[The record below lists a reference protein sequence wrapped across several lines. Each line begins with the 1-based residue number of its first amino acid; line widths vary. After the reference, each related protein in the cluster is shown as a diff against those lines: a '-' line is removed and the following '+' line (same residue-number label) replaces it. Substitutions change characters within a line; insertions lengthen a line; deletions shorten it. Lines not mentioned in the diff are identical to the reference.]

1 MPLKLMYITN
11 QPEIALLAEQNGVDW
26 VFVDLELNGKV
37 ERQGHLDT
45 VISRHAVRDVSR
57 LRAVLKHA
65 ELLVRVNPIFQG
77 SRYEINEVINRGA
90 DVVMLPYYKSVDEVA
105 AFIELVDKRAGVCL
119 LCETKE
125 AVACM
130 PDVLKLTGIDYVHIG
145 LNDLHLSYGQS
156 FLFEPLA
163 DGTVE
168 AVTRQLQIA
177 GIPYG
182 FGGIARIGEGRLPA
196 EKVLGEHV
204 RLGSSLAILSRS
216 FCNIGVTGKFD
227 AKQAQMFQEGVWKI
241 RVYEQQLEHATP
253 EWLELNRLSL
263 VSTVDAIA
271 TEIQNRKGILS

>member
-11 QPEIALLAEQNGVDW
+11 QPDIALLAEQNGVDW
-26 VFVDLELNGKV
+26 VFVDLELNGKE

-45 VISRHAVRDVSR
+45 VISRHAIRDVSR

-90 DVVMLPYYKSVDEVA
+90 DVVMLPYYKTVDEVET
-105 AFIELVDKRAGVCL
+105 FIELVDKRAKVCL

-130 PDVLKLTGIDYVHIG
+130 PDVLKLTGIDYIHIG

-163 DGTVE
+163 DGTIE
-168 AVTRQLQIA
+168 AIVRQMQA
-177 GIPYG
+177 TGIPYG
-182 FGGIARIGEGRLPA
+182 FGGIARIGEGKLPA
-196 EKVLGEHV
+196 EKVIGEHV

-216 FCNIGVTGKFD
+216 FCNVGSIGKLD

-263 VSTVDAIA
+263 VSTVDAITA
-271 TEIQNRKGILS
+271 EIQNRKGILS

>member
-90 DVVMLPYYKSVDEVA
+90 DVVMLPYYKTVDEVA
-105 AFIELVDKRAGVCL
+105 TFIELVDRRAGVCL

-130 PDVLKLTGIDYVHIG
+130 PDVLKLPGIDYVHIG

-168 AVTRQLQIA
+168 AVTRQLQAA

-216 FCNIGVTGKFD
+216 FCNIGATGKFD
-227 AKQAQMFQEGVWKI
+227 ARQAQMFQEGVWKI

>member
-11 QPEIALLAEQNGVDW
+11 QPDIALLAEQNGVDW
-26 VFVDLELNGKV
+26 VFVDLELNGKE

-45 VISRHAVRDVSR
+45 VISRHAIRDVSR

-90 DVVMLPYYKSVDEVA
+90 DVVMLPYYKTVDEVET
-105 AFIELVDKRAGVCL
+105 FIELVDKRAKVCL

-130 PDVLKLTGIDYVHIG
+130 PEVLKLTGIDYIVIG

-156 FLFEPLA
+156 FLFEPLT
-163 DGTVE
+163 DGTIE
-168 AVTRQLQIA
+168 AIVRQMQAA

-182 FGGIARIGEGRLPA
+182 FGGIARESGKGDSRPRRCSGSTSDSARRSLSCRAAFAISGRPEYLTPNRH
-196 EKVLGEHV
+196 KCSKKGYGKLGCTSN
-204 RLGSSLAILSRS
+204 SSNTRHRS
-216 FCNIGVTGKFD
+216 GWN
-227 AKQAQMFQEGVWKI
+227 
-241 RVYEQQLEHATP
+241 
-253 EWLELNRLSL
+253 
-263 VSTVDAIA
+263 
-271 TEIQNRKGILS
+271 

>member
-45 VISRHAVRDVSR
+45 VISRHAIRDVSR

-90 DVVMLPYYKSVDEVA
+90 DVVMLPYYKTVDEVA
-105 AFIELVDKRAGVCL
+105 TFIELVDKRAKVCL

-130 PDVLKLTGIDYVHIG
+130 PDVLKLPGIDYVHIG

-216 FCNIGVTGKFD
+216 FCNIGVTGTFD
-227 AKQAQMFQEGVWKI
+227 ARQAQLFQEGVWKI

>member
-11 QPEIALLAEQNGVDW
+11 QPDIALLAEQNGVDW
-26 VFVDLELNGKV
+26 VFVDLELNGKE

-45 VISRHAVRDVSR
+45 VISRHAIRDVSR

-90 DVVMLPYYKSVDEVA
+90 DIVMLPYYKTVDEVET
-105 AFIELVDKRAGVCL
+105 FIELVDKRAKVCL

-130 PDVLKLTGIDYVHIG
+130 PDVLKLTGIDYIHIG

-163 DGTVE
+163 DGTIE
-168 AVTRQLQIA
+168 AIVRQMQA
-177 GIPYG
+177 TGIPYG
-182 FGGIARIGEGRLPA
+182 FGGIARIGEGKLPA
-196 EKVLGEHV
+196 EKVIGEHV

-216 FCNIGVTGKFD
+216 FCNVGSIGKLD

-263 VSTVDAIA
+263 VSTVDAITA
-271 TEIQNRKGILS
+271 EIQNRKGILS

>member
-11 QPEIALLAEQNGVDW
+11 QPDIALLAEQNGVDW
-26 VFVDLELNGKV
+26 VFVDLELNGKE

-45 VISRHAVRDVSR
+45 VISRHAIRDVSR

-90 DVVMLPYYKSVDEVA
+90 DVVMLPYYKTVDEVA
-105 AFIELVDKRAGVCL
+105 TFIELVDKRADVCL

-130 PDVLKLTGIDYVHIG
+130 PDVLNLPGIDYIHIG

-168 AVTRQLQIA
+168 TVTRQMQA
-177 GIPYG
+177 VGIPYG
-182 FGGIARIGEGRLPA
+182 FGGIARIGEGKLPA

-204 RLGSSLAILSRS
+204 RLGSALAILSRS
-216 FCNIGVTGKFD
+216 FCNIGSTGKFD

-241 RVYEQQLEHATP
+241 RAYEQQLEHATP

>member
-77 SRYEINEVINRGA
+77 SRFEINEVINRGA
-90 DVVMLPYYKSVDEVA
+90 DVVMLPYYKTVDEIA
-105 AFIELVDKRAGVCL
+105 TFIELVDRRAGVCL

-130 PDVLKLTGIDYVHIG
+130 PDVLKLSGIDYVHIG

-168 AVTRQLQIA
+168 AVTRQLQAA

-216 FCNIGVTGKFD
+216 FCNIGATGKFD
-227 AKQAQMFQEGVWKI
+227 ARQAQMFQEGVWKI

>member
-105 AFIELVDKRAGVCL
+105 TFIELVDKRAGVCL

-130 PDVLKLTGIDYVHIG
+130 PDVLKLPGIDYVHIG

-177 GIPYG
+177 GILYG

-227 AKQAQMFQEGVWKI
+227 ARHAQMFQEGVWKI

>member
-105 AFIELVDKRAGVCL
+105 RFIELVDKRAGVCL

-130 PDVLKLTGIDYVHIG
+130 PDVLKLPGIDYVHIG

-177 GIPYG
+177 GILYG

-227 AKQAQMFQEGVWKI
+227 ARQAQMFQEGVWKI

>member
-1 MPLKLMYITN
+1 MPLKLTYITN

-105 AFIELVDKRAGVCL
+105 RFIELVDKRAGVCL

-130 PDVLKLTGIDYVHIG
+130 PDVLKLPGIDYVHIG

-227 AKQAQMFQEGVWKI
+227 ARQAQMFQEGVWNI

>member
-45 VISRHAVRDVSR
+45 VISRHTVRDVSR

-105 AFIELVDKRAGVCL
+105 TFIELVDKRAGVCL

-130 PDVLKLTGIDYVHIG
+130 SDVLKLPGIDYVHIG

>member
-90 DVVMLPYYKSVDEVA
+90 DVVMLPYYKTVNEVA
-105 AFIELVDKRAGVCL
+105 TFIELVDRRAGVCL

-130 PDVLKLTGIDYVHIG
+130 PEVLKLPGIDYVHIG

-168 AVTRQLQIA
+168 AVTRQLQA
-177 GIPYG
+177 TGIPYG

-216 FCNIGVTGKFD
+216 FCNIGATGKFD
-227 AKQAQMFQEGVWKI
+227 ARQAQMFQEGVWKI

>member
-105 AFIELVDKRAGVCL
+105 TFIELVDKRAGVCL

-130 PDVLKLTGIDYVHIG
+130 PDVLKLPGIDYVHIG

-177 GIPYG
+177 GILYG

-227 AKQAQMFQEGVWKI
+227 AKHAQMFQEGVWKI

>member
-26 VFVDLELNGKV
+26 VFVDLELNGKE

-45 VISRHAVRDVSR
+45 VISRHAIRDVSR

-90 DVVMLPYYKSVDEVA
+90 DVVMLPYYKTIDEVA
-105 AFIELVDKRAGVCL
+105 TFIELVDKRAKVFL

-130 PDVLKLTGIDYVHIG
+130 PDVLTLSGIDYIHIG

-163 DGTVE
+163 DGTIESV
-168 AVTRQLQIA
+168 VRQIQTA

-182 FGGIARIGEGRLPA
+182 FGGIARIGEGRLPS
-196 EKVLGEHV
+196 EKVIGEHV

-216 FCNIGVTGKFD
+216 FCNVGSIGKLD

-263 VSTVDAIA
+263 VSTVDAITA
-271 TEIQNRKGILS
+271 EIQNRKGILS

>member
-11 QPEIALLAEQNGVDW
+11 QPDIALLAEQNGVDW
-26 VFVDLELNGKV
+26 VFVDLELNGKE

-45 VISRHAVRDVSR
+45 VISRHAIRDVSR

-90 DVVMLPYYKSVDEVA
+90 DVVVLPYYKTVDEVET
-105 AFIELVDKRAGVCL
+105 FIELVDKRAKVCL

-130 PDVLKLTGIDYVHIG
+130 PDVLKLTGIDYIHIG

-163 DGTVE
+163 DGTIE
-168 AVTRQLQIA
+168 AIVRQMQAA

-182 FGGIARIGEGRLPA
+182 FGGIARIGEGKLPA
-196 EKVLGEHV
+196 EKVIGEHV

-216 FCNIGVTGKFD
+216 FCNVGSIGKLD

-263 VSTVDAIA
+263 VSTVDAITA
-271 TEIQNRKGILS
+271 EIQNRKGILS

>member
-11 QPEIALLAEQNGVDW
+11 QPDIALLAEQNGVDW
-26 VFVDLELNGKV
+26 VFVDLELNGKE

-45 VISRHAVRDVSR
+45 VISRHAIRDVSR

-77 SRYEINEVINRGA
+77 SRYEINEVISRGA
-90 DVVMLPYYKSVDEVA
+90 DVVMLPYYKTVDEVET
-105 AFIELVDKRAGVCL
+105 FIELVDKRAKVCL

-130 PDVLKLTGIDYVHIG
+130 PDVLKLTGIDYIHIG

-163 DGTVE
+163 DGTIE
-168 AVTRQLQIA
+168 AIVRQMQA
-177 GIPYG
+177 VGIPYG
-182 FGGIARIGEGRLPA
+182 FGGIARIGEGKLPA
-196 EKVLGEHV
+196 EKVIGEHV

-216 FCNIGVTGKFD
+216 FCNVGSIGKLD

-263 VSTVDAIA
+263 VSTVDAITA
-271 TEIQNRKGILS
+271 EIQNRKGILS

>member
-11 QPEIALLAEQNGVDW
+11 RPEIALLAEQNGVDW

-45 VISRHAVRDVSR
+45 VISRHAIRDVSR

-90 DVVMLPYYKSVDEVA
+90 DVVMLPYYKTVDEVA
-105 AFIELVDKRAGVCL
+105 TFIELVDNRAGVCL

-130 PDVLKLTGIDYVHIG
+130 PDVLKLSGIDYVHIG

-227 AKQAQMFQEGVWKI
+227 ARQAQMFQEGVWKI
-241 RVYEQQLEHATP
+241 RVYEQQFEHATP

>member
-77 SRYEINEVINRGA
+77 SRYEINEVIHRGA

>member
-11 QPEIALLAEQNGVDW
+11 QPDIALLAEQNGVDW
-26 VFVDLELNGKV
+26 VFVDLELNGKE

-45 VISRHAVRDVSR
+45 VISRHAIRDVSR

-90 DVVMLPYYKSVDEVA
+90 DVVMLPYYKTVDEVET
-105 AFIELVDKRAGVCL
+105 FIELVDKRAKVCL

-130 PDVLKLTGIDYVHIG
+130 SDVLKLTGIDYIHIG

-163 DGTVE
+163 DGTIE
-168 AVTRQLQIA
+168 AIVRQMQA
-177 GIPYG
+177 VGIPYG
-182 FGGIARIGEGRLPA
+182 FGGIARIGEGKLPA
-196 EKVLGEHV
+196 EKVIGEHV

-216 FCNIGVTGKFD
+216 FFNVGSIGKLD

-263 VSTVDAIA
+263 VSTVDAITA
-271 TEIQNRKGILS
+271 EIQNRKGILS

>member
-11 QPEIALLAEQNGVDW
+11 QPDIALLAEQNGVDW
-26 VFVDLELNGKV
+26 VFVDLELNGKE

-45 VISRHAVRDVSR
+45 VISRHAIRDVSR

-90 DVVMLPYYKSVDEVA
+90 DVVMLPYYKTVDEVET
-105 AFIELVDKRAGVCL
+105 FIELVDKRAKVCL

-130 PDVLKLTGIDYVHIG
+130 PDVLKLTGIDYIHIG

-163 DGTVE
+163 DGTIE
-168 AVTRQLQIA
+168 AIVRQMQA
-177 GIPYG
+177 SGIPYG
-182 FGGIARIGEGRLPA
+182 FGGIARIGEGKLPA
-196 EKVLGEHV
+196 EKVIGEHV

-216 FCNIGVTGKFD
+216 FCNVGSIGKLD

-263 VSTVDAIA
+263 VSTVDAITA
-271 TEIQNRKGILS
+271 EIQNRKGILS

>member
-11 QPEIALLAEQNGVDW
+11 QPEISLLAEQNGVDW
-26 VFVDLELNGKV
+26 VFVDLELNGKE

-45 VISRHAVRDVSR
+45 VISRHAIRDVSR

-77 SRYEINEVINRGA
+77 SRFEINEVINRGA
-90 DVVMLPYYKSVDEVA
+90 DVVMLPYYKTVEEVVT
-105 AFIELVDKRAGVCL
+105 FIELVDKRAKVCL

-125 AVACM
+125 AVTCM
-130 PDVLKLTGIDYVHIG
+130 PDMLKLPGIDYIHIG
-145 LNDLHLSYGQS
+145 LNDLHLSYGQH

-168 AVTRQLQIA
+168 TVTRHIRST

-182 FGGIARIGEGRLPA
+182 FGGIARIGEGKLPS
-196 EKVLGEHV
+196 EKVLGEHI

-216 FCNIGVTGKFD
+216 FCNIGSIGKFD
-227 AKQAQMFQEGVWKI
+227 PKQAQMFQEGVWKI

-263 VSTVDAIA
+263 VSTVHAIT

>member
-11 QPEIALLAEQNGVDW
+11 RPEIALLAEQNGVDW
-26 VFVDLELNGKV
+26 VFIDLELNGKV

-45 VISRHAVRDVSR
+45 VISRHAIRDVSR

-90 DVVMLPYYKSVDEVA
+90 DVVMLPYYKTVDEVA
-105 AFIELVDKRAGVCL
+105 TFIELVDNRAGVCL

-130 PDVLKLTGIDYVHIG
+130 PDVLQLPGIDYVHIG

-227 AKQAQMFQEGVWKI
+227 ARHAQMFQEGVWKI